1 MSGATAGGSGCS
13 LGAESRGE
21 RSGHELGILQ
31 ETPEGR
37 ELARGER
44 GQWRSRIAVV
54 VSQQAQAGLEPG
66 DAQAATQR
74 LAEWRNRALQL
85 PRLVL
90 ALLEPCLADAGGGV
104 WRRLASA
111 AMA

>member
-31 ETPEGR
+31 ETPEGG

-44 GQWRSRIAVV
+44 GQWRSRVAVV
-54 VSQQAQAGLEPG
+54 VSQQAQTGLEAG

-74 LAEWRNRALQL
+74 LAEWRDGALQP
-85 PRLVL
+85 PRLASAVP
-90 ALLEPCLADAGGGV
+90 EPCLAYAGGGV
-104 WRRLASA
+104 
-111 AMA
+111 